1 MAQDSGRN
9 MIESVVND
17 YLTKEV
23 VTNPELLPIKND
35 TQLIKSG
42 ILDSLSL
49 LKLVFFLEQK
59 FNISVGMEDVV
70 PQNFDTIDTISSYV
84 ASKKGT

>member
-1 MAQDSGRN
+1 MAQDNSKG

-23 VTNPELLPIKND
+23 VTNPDLLPIKND

-59 FNISVGMEDVV
+59 FSISVGMEDVV
-70 PQNFDTIDTISSYV
+70 PQNFDTIDTISAFV
-84 ASKKGT
+84 QSKKGA